1 MKTAE
6 EKLRN
11 SIGMQLQFYTH
22 SGETIEDTIDRIYN
36 LSVEYASQK
45 APDQKHQAII
55 KQRGGTLEFTLDGV
69 TIDTR
74 PAPDL
79 FAFEDLCD
87 LLIKA
92 SEKMENKAP
101 VGAQKCGKCEMLGD
115 AAPCDE
121 CYRNRKSGTPG
132 GELPL
137 IPTVKQMHEAAISYA
152 ENECKNENNF
162 IVDYAKRDF
171 IAGAEWYRKESLTK
185 QP

>member
-6 EKLRN
+6 KSAQLILNRHLRD
-11 SIGMQLQFYTH
+11 
-22 SGETIEDTIDRIYN
+22 SGE
-36 LSVEYASQK
+36 SVPEWLFSICTEAMEEYASQK
-45 APDQKHQAII
+45 VPEQKHQAII

-92 SEKMENKAP
+92 AEKLENKAP

-132 GELPL
+132 GELPPTDEL
-137 IPTVKQMHEAAISYA
+137 INTL
-152 ENECKNENNF
+152 
-162 IVDYAKRDF
+162 
-171 IAGAEWYRKESLTK
+171 ESLTK
-185 QP
+185 QPWRV